1 MLSARLAALLAA
13 RPAAPAGAVRV
24 QVPHRRARVVQHP
37 GPAQLAAKLSER
49 GKGSIELTHQLYCGD
64 SLCLEAIGRYA
75 VLPNA

>member
-1 MLSARLAALLAA
+1 MVVAEASQRFLAPVTGDY
-13 RPAAPAGAVRV
+13 RMTCAPS
-24 QVPHRRARVVQHP
+24 HP
-37 GPAQLAAKLSER
+37 DGPAQLAAKLSER